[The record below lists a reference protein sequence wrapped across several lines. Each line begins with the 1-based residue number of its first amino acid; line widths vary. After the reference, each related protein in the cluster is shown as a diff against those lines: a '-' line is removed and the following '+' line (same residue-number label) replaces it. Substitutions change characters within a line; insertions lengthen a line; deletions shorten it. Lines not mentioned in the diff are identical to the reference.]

1 MTLHRRTSE
10 AFDLGEVLD
19 RVLDRGI
26 VIDAL
31 VRVSVSGLDIVTI
44 QARVVVASIETY
56 LEHAGSLHRAALLS
70 SAISPAARPS

>member
-1 MTLHRRTSE
+1 MTLHRGTAE
-10 AFDLGEVLD
+10 FDLGEVLD

-31 VRVSVSGLDIVTI
+31 VRVSVSGLEIITI

-56 LEHAGSLHRAALLS
+56 LEHAGPLHRAALLS
-70 SAISPAARPS
+70 SALSPAARPS